1 MGYEAPDVL
10 GDPLKLVEHP
20 HDQHLITPEPV
31 FGRDQRHHPEE

>member
-10 GDPLKLVEHP
+10 GDPLKLVEHH